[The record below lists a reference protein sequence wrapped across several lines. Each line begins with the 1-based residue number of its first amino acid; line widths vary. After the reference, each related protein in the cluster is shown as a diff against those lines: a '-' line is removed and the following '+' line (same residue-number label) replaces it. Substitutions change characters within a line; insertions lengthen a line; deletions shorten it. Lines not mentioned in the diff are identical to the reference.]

1 MRKKVPSMLTV
12 VTIRVSVVVTIRVS
26 VVVSSVDD
34 YYDIVTM
41 IRLYVKNK
49 LFHSSECT

>member
-1 MRKKVPSMLTV
+1 MRKKVPSMLT
-12 VTIRVSVVVTIRVS
+12 VVTIRVS